1 MKINVI
7 IIIILF
13 ILLQG
18 CINKA
23 PNENLTSK
31 NTSTKELAEKI
42 AKLSTIEL
50 ESVDSYDKFKDLA
63 DNFNDLIRLL
73 NKEGDYNI
81 REFEVTEESYQKI
94 SRVLTEYG
102 PLINNYNE
110 VVTSAKEYDGTTEK
124 EKIFYVAIGTF
135 GLETALIVTTAFAIP
150 VYEGVGIAYR
160 AIGLNKFAF
169 SCPTCIEIILGQA
182 HWFVRT
188 YMVEKSSE
196 TAEQILKLLESGGIK
211 DLKQKTQDSIND
223 TLNWTRSVSY
233 SWDTNLSTGVNPKT
247 WNS

>member
-1 MKINVI
+1 MKRI
-7 IIIILF
+7 IIIIITLLV
-13 ILLQG
+13 LLQG
-18 CINKA
+18 CIDKV

-31 NTSTKELAEKI
+31 NASTKELAGEI
-42 AKLSTIEL
+42 AKLHVIEL
-50 ESVDSYDKFKDLA
+50 ESVDSYEKFKDIA

-73 NKEGDYNI
+73 NKEGGYNI
-81 REFEVTEESYQKI
+81 RELEITDENYQKI

-110 VVTSAKEYDGTTEK
+110 VVMSAKEYDGTTEK
-124 EKIFYVAIGTF
+124 EKILYVAIGKF

-169 SCPTCIEIILGQA
+169 SCPTCVEIILGHA
-182 HWFVRT
+182 HWFART

-196 TAEQILKLLESGGIK
+196 AAEQILKLLELEKIK
-211 DLKQKTQDSIND
+211 DLKQKTQYSINN
-223 TLNWTRSVSY
+223 TINWTGEISN
-233 SWDTNLSTGVNPKT
+233 SWDENWSNLFY
-247 WNS
+247 